1 MQFNIHLHVKL
12 KEWRVDM
19 SEHNRKNSV
28 NLLHPVRGL
37 LLFVLM
43 LIISAAA
50 QDKKEAA
57 WVQDF
62 LKVYGF
68 AADKAASLAEAIPAE
83 KYDWRPAEGV
93 RSIKDVVLHIAGA
106 NYYFA
111 SLLGTPIP
119 EGVDARNLEKT
130 VDNKEKAVATLKEST
145 AHVQA
150 AIANMQEAAH
160 AEEVDFFGRNM
171 TRRQVLFI
179 VGDHTAEHLG
189 QLIAY
194 ARMNDITP
202 PWSQKDN

>member
-1 MQFNIHLHVKL
+1 MRLVLF
-12 KEWRVDM
+12 
-19 SEHNRKNSV
+19 
-28 NLLHPVRGL
+28 
-37 LLFVLM
+37 FVLI
-43 LIISAAA
+43 LIFSAAA
-50 QDKKEAA
+50 QEKQESA

-93 RSIKDVVLHIAGA
+93 RSVKESVLHVASG

-130 VDNKEKAVATLKEST
+130 VDSKEKAVETLKEST
-145 AHVQA
+145 AHVKA
-150 AIANMQEAAH
+150 AIADMKEETHN
-160 AEEVDFFGRNM
+160 EEVDFFGNKM

-194 ARMNDITP
+194 ARMNGITP

>member
-1 MQFNIHLHVKL
+1 
-12 KEWRVDM
+12 M
-19 SEHNRKNSV
+19 SENDIRVSA

-68 AADKAASLAEAIPAE
+68 AADKAGSLAEAIPAD

-93 RSIKDVVLHIAGA
+93 RSVKESILHVAGA
-106 NYYFA
+106 NYFFA
-111 SLLGTPIP
+111 TLLGTAIP
-119 EGVDARNLEKT
+119 EGIDPRNLEKT
-130 VDNKEKAVATLKEST
+130 VDSKEKAISTLKESV

-150 AIANMQEAAH
+150 AIANMKEETH
-160 AEEVDFFGRNM
+160 NEEVDFFGNKM

-179 VGDHTAEHLG
+179 VGDHAAEHLG

-194 ARMNDITP
+194 ARMNGITP
-202 PWSQKDN
+202 PWSERDN

>member
-1 MQFNIHLHVKL
+1 MALNTIKL
-12 KEWRVDM
+12 LA
-19 SEHNRKNSV
+19 
-28 NLLHPVRGL
+28 NLSHGMRLVL
-37 LLFVLM
+37 FFVLI
-43 LIISAAA
+43 LIFSAAA
-50 QDKKEAA
+50 QEKQESA

-93 RSIKDVVLHIAGA
+93 RSVKESVLHVASG

-130 VDNKEKAVATLKEST
+130 VDSKEKAVETLKEST
-145 AHVQA
+145 AHVKA
-150 AIANMQEAAH
+150 AIADMKEETHN
-160 AEEVDFFGRNM
+160 EEVDFFGNKM

-194 ARMNDITP
+194 ARMNGITP